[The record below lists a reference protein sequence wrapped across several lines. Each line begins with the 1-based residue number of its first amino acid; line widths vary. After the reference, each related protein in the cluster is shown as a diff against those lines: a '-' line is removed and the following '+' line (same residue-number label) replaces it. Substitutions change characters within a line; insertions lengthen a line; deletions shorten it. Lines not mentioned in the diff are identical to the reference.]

1 MVRTESVL
9 FPASFRVR
17 RAGRPWGVPD
27 HRGKR
32 EGRQSDRPRR
42 SQARRTVEENPQDV
56 PTLDGLLTDVQKAR
70 SGQAEV
76 AEAVFAA
83 DGHPTEIH
91 IDWLE
96 NAIDDEADYL
106 ITEYRELP

>member
-1 MVRTESVL
+1 MVRTASVFL
-9 FPASFRVR
+9 PASLRVR
-17 RAGRPWGVPD
+17 RAERPWGVPD

-42 SQARRTVEENPQDV
+42 AARRTVEENPQDV
-56 PTLDGLLTDVQKAR
+56 PTLGGLLTDVQKAR
-70 SGQAEV
+70 AGQAEV
-76 AEAVFAA
+76 AETVFAA